1 MFTSEP
7 VKEHFDI
14 QRQLGESG
22 LVGSYV
28 VIRIGRFPVQT
39 PLGTRPG
46 LGTQLCGE
54 APSDLWIEIVKMQ

>member
-28 VIRIGRFPVQT
+28 VIRIGRFPLQT

-46 LGTQLCGE
+46 LGTQLCGK
-54 APSDLWIEIVKMQ
+54 APGDLWIEIVKMQ

>member
-7 VKEHFDI
+7 VKEHWYS
-14 QRQLGESG
+14 RQLGESG

-54 APSDLWIEIVKMQ
+54 APGDLWIEIVKMQ

>member
-28 VIRIGRFPVQT
+28 VIRIGRFPLQT

-54 APSDLWIEIVKMQ
+54 APGDLWIEIVKMQ